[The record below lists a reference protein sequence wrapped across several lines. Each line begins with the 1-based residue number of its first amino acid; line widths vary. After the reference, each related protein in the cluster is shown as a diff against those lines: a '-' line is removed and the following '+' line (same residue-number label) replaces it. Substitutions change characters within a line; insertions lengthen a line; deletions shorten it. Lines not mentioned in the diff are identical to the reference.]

1 MCKGER
7 DWRIGEVIFIKII
20 EFNPGLKGWLTCVW
34 RKGRGGD
41 HSSNSSF
48 SKCIWSP
55 YYVPDTVLGTG
66 HTKES
71 KVFAVMELTS

>member
-20 EFNPGLKGWLTCVW
+20 EFNFGFKRWLTCVW

-41 HSSNSSF
+41 YLFNFLF
-48 SKCIWSP
+48 SKCIWSF
-55 YYVPDTVLGTG
+55 YYVLDIVFGIG
-66 HTKES
+66 YIKES
-71 KVFAVMELTS
+71 KVFVVMEFIF